1 MMLGNGKLLV
11 EKAGEIASCA
21 VMVAAHCLTRLMTF
35 RLRIAHSFGFTVLL
49 HGHCSSAGV

>member
-1 MMLGNGKLLV
+1 MMLGNGKLPV

-35 RLRIAHSFGFTVLL
+35 RLRVAHSFGFTVLL
-49 HGHCSSAGV
+49 HGHCSSAGI